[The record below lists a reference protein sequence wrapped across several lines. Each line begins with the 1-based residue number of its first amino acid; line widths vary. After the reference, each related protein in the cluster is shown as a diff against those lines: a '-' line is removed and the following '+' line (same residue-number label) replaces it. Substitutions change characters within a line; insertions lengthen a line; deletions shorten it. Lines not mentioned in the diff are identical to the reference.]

1 MSNVKNIGSSAM
13 LVELNISIWTARKLD
28 KKVSND
34 VDISNSTMTKAG
46 NYHKN
51 LLAGDDSLAAI
62 GKLAGLIRNY
72 HVAITS
78 PWSDSGQRL
87 LTTAYFLTYKQEM
100 ARLEKEYWNLVNQFI
115 PAYSTK
121 ISAAAFQLGTLFNR
135 EEYPDVDKVRD
146 KFGIS
151 IRYTPVP
158 ESGDFR
164 VDIGNEGMAELKAQ
178 YEEMY
183 TANIAKVTQDAW
195 DRLYKVLTQLSFG
208 LRTNE
213 DGTKGKIY
221 ESVLDNA
228 SDLCEILQHLN
239 VSGDT
244 QLEDMRTTLQNSL
257 YGVEVEGI
265 KKSDYTRGILKQQ
278 VDSMLDKFG

>member
-1 MSNVKNIGSSAM
+1 MKSLSSSAM

-34 VDISNSTMTKAG
+34 VDISNSTQTKAG

-51 LLAGDDSLAAI
+51 LLAGDSTLAEI
-62 GKLAGLIRNY
+62 GKLAGVIRSY
-72 HVAITS
+72 HMSITS

-87 LTTAYFLTYKQEM
+87 LTTAYFMDYKRVM
-100 ARLEKEYWNLVNQFI
+100 ARYERQYWDAVNLFI
-115 PAYSTK
+115 PSYNTK

-135 EEYPDVDKVRD
+135 DEYPDVDKVRD
-146 KFGIS
+146 KFGLS

-164 VDIGNEGMAELKAQ
+164 VDIGNEGMEELKAQ
-178 YEEMY
+178 YDDLY
-183 TANIAKVTQDAW
+183 ATNVKKVSQDAW
-195 DRLYKVLTQLSFG
+195 DRLYKVLSQLSFG

-228 SDLCEILQHLN
+228 SDLCEVLQHLN
-239 VSGDT
+239 VSEDT
-244 QLEDMRTTLQNSL
+244 MLEAMRVKLKDSLQ
-257 YGVEVEGI
+257 GIEVEDI
-265 KKSDYTRGILKQQ
+265 KKSDYTRGVLKQE
-278 VDSMLDKFG
+278 VDSLLDKFG

>member
-1 MSNVKNIGSSAM
+1 M

-34 VDISNSTMTKAG
+34 VDISNSTQTKAG

-51 LLAGDDSLAAI
+51 LLAGDSTLSEI
-62 GKLAGLIRNY
+62 GKLASVIRSY
-72 HVAITS
+72 HMSITS

-87 LTTAYFLTYKQEM
+87 LTTAYFMDYKRVM
-100 ARLEKEYWNLVNQFI
+100 ARYERQYWDAVNQFI
-115 PAYSTK
+115 PEYGTK
-121 ISAAAFQLGTLFNR
+121 ISAAAFQLGNLFNR
-135 EEYPDVDKVRD
+135 DEYPDVDKVRD
-146 KFGIS
+146 KFGLS

-158 ESGDFR
+158 EAGDFR

-178 YEEMY
+178 YDTLY
-183 TANIAKVTQDAW
+183 ATNVAKVTQDAW
-195 DRLYKVLTQLSFG
+195 DRLYKALSQLSFG

-244 QLEDMRTTLQNSL
+244 QLEAMRAKLKDSL
-257 YGVEVEGI
+257 HGIEVEDL
-265 KKSDYTRGILKQQ
+265 KKSDYTRGVLKQE
-278 VDSMLDKFG
+278 VDSLLDKFG

>member
-1 MSNVKNIGSSAM
+1 MSVKSLSSSAM
-13 LVELNISIWTARKLD
+13 LVELNISVWTARKLD

-34 VDISNSTMTKAG
+34 VDISNATQTKAG

-62 GKLAGLIRNY
+62 GKLASLIRTY
-72 HVAITS
+72 HMGITS
-78 PWSDSGQRL
+78 PWNDSGQRL
-87 LTTAYFLTYKQEM
+87 LTMHYFLTYKKEM
-100 ARLEKEYWNLVNQFI
+100 ARLEKEYWDLVNQFL

-135 EEYPDVDKVRD
+135 DEYPEVDKVQE
-146 KFGIS
+146 KFGLS
-151 IRYTPVP
+151 VKYTPVP

-164 VDIGNEGMAELKAQ
+164 VDIGNEGMEELKAQ

-183 TANIAKVTQDAW
+183 ASNVGKVTQDAW
-195 DRLYKVLTQLSFG
+195 DRLYKVLNQLSFG

-244 QLEDMRTTLQNSL
+244 QLEAMRSRLQDSL
-257 YGVEVEGI
+257 CGIEVEDI
-265 KKSDYTRGILKQQ
+265 KKSDYVRGTLKQD
-278 VDSMLDKFG
+278 VDSLLDKF

>member
-62 GKLAGLIRNY
+62 GKLASLIRNY

>member
-1 MSNVKNIGSSAM
+1 MKNISSSAM

-51 LLAGDDSLAAI
+51 LLAGDTSLAEI
-62 GKLAGLIRNY
+62 GKLASLIRNY
-72 HVAITS
+72 HMSITS

-87 LTTAYFLTYKQEM
+87 LTTAYFMDYKRVM
-100 ARLEKEYWNLVNQFI
+100 ARYERQYWDAVHDFL
-115 PAYSTK
+115 PAYNTK
-121 ISAAAFQLGTLFNR
+121 ISAAAFQLGNLFNR

-146 KFGIS
+146 KFGLS

-164 VDIGNEGMAELKAQ
+164 VDIGNEGIEELKTQ

-183 TANIAKVTQDAW
+183 ASNVAKVTQDAW

-213 DGTKGKIY
+213 DGTKGKVY

-228 SDLCEILQHLN
+228 SDLCELLQHLN

-244 QLEDMRTTLQNSL
+244 QLEAMRIKLKDTLH
-257 YGVEVEGI
+257 GKEVEDI
-265 KKSDYTRGILKQQ
+265 KKSDYTRGIMKQE
-278 VDSMLDKFG
+278 VDALLDKFG

>member
-1 MSNVKNIGSSAM
+1 MKNISSSAM

-51 LLAGDDSLAAI
+51 LLAGDTSLAEI

-72 HVAITS
+72 HMSITS

-121 ISAAAFQLGTLFNR
+121 ISAAAFQLGNLFNR

-164 VDIGNEGMAELKAQ
+164 VDIGNEGMEELKTQ
-178 YEEMY
+178 YEEQY

-213 DGTKGKIY
+213 DGTKGKIF

-244 QLEDMRTTLQNSL
+244 QLEAMRATLQSSL

-278 VDSMLDKFG
+278 VDSLLDKFG

>member
-1 MSNVKNIGSSAM
+1 MSNVKNISSSAM
-13 LVELNISIWTARKLD
+13 LVELNISVWTARKQA
-28 KKVSND
+28 KNVATQVD
-34 VDISNSTMTKAG
+34 VDNGTKTKVISAYKG
-46 NYHKN
+46 

-62 GKLAGLIRNY
+62 GKLASLIRTY
-72 HVAITS
+72 HMGITS
-78 PWSDSGQRL
+78 PWNDSGQRL
-87 LTTAYFLTYKQEM
+87 LTTAYFLTYKKEM
-100 ARLEKEYWNLVNQFI
+100 SRLEKEYWDLVNQFL

-121 ISAAAFQLGTLFNR
+121 ISAAAFQLGNLFNR
-135 EEYPDVDKVRD
+135 DEYPEVDKVQE
-146 KFGIS
+146 KFGLS
-151 IRYTPVP
+151 VRYTPVP

-164 VDIGNEGMAELKAQ
+164 VDIGNEGMEELKAQ

-183 TANIAKVTQDAW
+183 ASNVGKVTQDAW
-195 DRLYKVLTQLSFG
+195 DRLYKVLNQLSFG

-244 QLEDMRTTLQNSL
+244 QLEAMRSKLQDSL
-257 YGVEVEGI
+257 CGIEVEDI
-265 KKSDYTRGILKQQ
+265 KKSDYVRGTLKQD
-278 VDSMLDKFG
+278 VDSLLDKF

>member
-1 MSNVKNIGSSAM
+1 MSVKSLSSSAL
-13 LVELNISIWTARKLD
+13 LVELNISVWTARKLD

-34 VDISNSTMTKAG
+34 VDISNSTQTKAG

-62 GKLAGLIRNY
+62 GKLASLIRTY
-72 HVAITS
+72 HMGITS
-78 PWSDSGQRL
+78 PWNDSGQRL
-87 LTTAYFLTYKQEM
+87 LTTAYFLIYKQEM
-100 ARLEKEYWNLVNQFI
+100 SRLEKEYWDLVNQFL

-121 ISAAAFQLGTLFNR
+121 ISAAAFQLGNLFNR
-135 EEYPDVDKVRD
+135 DEYPEVDKVQE
-146 KFGIS
+146 KFGLS
-151 IRYTPVP
+151 VRYTPVP

-164 VDIGNEGMAELKAQ
+164 VDIGNEGMEELKAQ

-183 TANIAKVTQDAW
+183 ASNVGKVTQDAW
-195 DRLYKVLTQLSFG
+195 DRLYKVLNQLSFG

-244 QLEDMRTTLQNSL
+244 QLEAMRSKLQDSL
-257 YGVEVEGI
+257 CGIEVEDI
-265 KKSDYTRGILKQQ
+265 KKSDYVRGTLKQD
-278 VDSMLDKFG
+278 VDSLLDKF